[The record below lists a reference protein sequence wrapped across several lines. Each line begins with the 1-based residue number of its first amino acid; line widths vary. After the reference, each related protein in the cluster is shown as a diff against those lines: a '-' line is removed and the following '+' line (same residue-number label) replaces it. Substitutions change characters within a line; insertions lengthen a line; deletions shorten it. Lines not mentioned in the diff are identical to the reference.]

1 MKPDIYVESNVPV
14 PVLITLD
21 TGIVA
26 VDDRIRN
33 KERLGRYWKK
43 VALSQFWNFSENYFT
58 SVALFKPV
66 KQCFIVLTLVF
77 IAFGIIAETAGNI
90 YVFTIY

>member
-1 MKPDIYVESNVPV
+1 MLLQLLITSMKPDIYVESNVPV

-43 VALSQFWNFSENYFT
+43 VALSQF
-58 SVALFKPV
+58 
-66 KQCFIVLTLVF
+66 
-77 IAFGIIAETAGNI
+77 
-90 YVFTIY
+90 